1 MSMSIIW
8 LKMNIFV
15 GNLKYTMS
23 KFRIDVFKNEVDI
36 FNIFRNNVQKPVN
49 KYNVIIHI
57 LEILTDE
64 INCINFFLANDI
76 IISLIRSIFLSYN
89 SFSGAC
95 ESAAESRD
103 IMLNAHVSAIDFAYE
118 ISN

>member
-1 MSMSIIW
+1 
-8 LKMNIFV
+8 
-15 GNLKYTMS
+15 MS

-95 ESAAESRD
+95 GSAAESRD

>member
-1 MSMSIIW
+1 
-8 LKMNIFV
+8 MNIFV

-76 IISLIRSIFLSYN
+76 IIRKPHPKYIFEL
-89 SFSGAC
+89 
-95 ESAAESRD
+95 
-103 IMLNAHVSAIDFAYE
+103 
-118 ISN
+118 